1 MWDPDQYLVFG
12 DERSRPFVDLVR
24 RIDVESP
31 RRIVDLGCGPGNLTA
46 LLSRRWPEATVT
58 GIDSSPEMIEV
69 ARAVAEPGRLDF
81 EVADL
86 RSWTPDAAL
95 DGPVDVIVSNATLQW
110 VPEHL
115 ALLDRFVGWLAP
127 GGCLAFQVP
136 GNFRAPSHR
145 LLSELRRDPRWAEK
159 VGEGAER
166 HLEVEDPAGYA
177 VALLDGPVPVRVD
190 AWETTYLH
198 LLTGPD
204 PVLEWVKG
212 TGLRPVLARLDDLGD
227 DSGDDAGRAAFL
239 AEYGARLRAA
249 YPSRP
254 DGCTPFPFRRIFV
267 VAHRS

>member
-12 DERSRPFVDLVR
+12 DERSRPFVDL
-24 RIDVESP
+24 
-31 RRIVDLGCGPGNLTA
+31 GCGPGNLTA
-46 LLSRRWPEATVT
+46 LLSRRWPEAIVT
-58 GIDSSPEMIEV
+58 GIDSSPEMIEA
-69 ARAVAEPGRLDF
+69 ARALAEPGRLDF
-81 EVADL
+81 EGADL
-86 RSWTPDAAL
+86 RSWTPDARL
-95 DGPVDVIVSNATLQW
+95 DGSVDVIVSNATLQW

-115 ALLDRFVGWLAP
+115 ALLDRFVGWLTP

-145 LLSELRRDPRWAEK
+145 LLSELRRDARWAAEL
-159 VGEGAER
+159 GEGADR

-177 VALLDGPVPVRVD
+177 AALLDGPVPVRVD

-212 TGLRPVLARLDDLGD
+212 TGLRPVLARLDDAGE
-227 DSGDDAGRAAFL
+227 GAGRAAFL